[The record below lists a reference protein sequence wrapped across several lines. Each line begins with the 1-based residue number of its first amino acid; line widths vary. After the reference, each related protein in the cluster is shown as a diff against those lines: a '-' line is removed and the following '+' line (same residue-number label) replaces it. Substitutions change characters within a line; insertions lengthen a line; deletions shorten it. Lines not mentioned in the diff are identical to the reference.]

1 MNFDERAKHTYVCW
15 ERTAQAAQRNSS
27 GRRPRSPHM
36 QHTAAVAAATG
47 RGGDDDD
54 PAADLSIPIYISAD
68 RSMNRAAISS
78 ASIGKA
84 AAWDR
89 SIDGMGWDW
98 EWIGS
103 KLQKGADWLLM
114 AKSKSNV
121 VWEEEELEVV
131 MRRLP
136 TSRISRSCRRN
147 EGSCPP
153 LILSSSSCCC
163 CCHGCKDLLQFFF
176 IFLVSEMAFAFWTL
190 KFVALCYK
198 FFCWPPK
205 KKIFSCTMKQLRHV
219 VYLYDEYRMAKNRWW
234 I

>member
-176 IFLVSEMAFAFWTL
+176 
-190 KFVALCYK
+190 Y
-198 FFCWPPK
+198 
-205 KKIFSCTMKQLRHV
+205 IFSFWDGFCVLDPEVCGFMLQVLLLASQEKDLL
-219 VYLYDEYRMAKNRWW
+219 LYYEAIEACSLFVRW
-234 I
+234 ISNG